1 MPRQDYDGL
10 NIPDPNCS
18 LGSGVGLKC
27 VHWLPSGSFSEA
39 EERCGELE
47 MKLWPGP
54 ARDLAQVNKKIEAEL
69 DGPVWVRA
77 ETESLYEEE
86 RATQTQTVEGKRG
99 RWIFTPSLS

>member
-99 RWIFTPSLS
+99 RWILPPSLS

>member
-27 VHWLPSGSFSEA
+27 VHWLSSGSFSEA
-39 EERCGELE
+39 EERCGELG

-77 ETESLYEEE
+77 DTESLYEEE

-99 RWIFTPSLS
+99 RRILPPSLF